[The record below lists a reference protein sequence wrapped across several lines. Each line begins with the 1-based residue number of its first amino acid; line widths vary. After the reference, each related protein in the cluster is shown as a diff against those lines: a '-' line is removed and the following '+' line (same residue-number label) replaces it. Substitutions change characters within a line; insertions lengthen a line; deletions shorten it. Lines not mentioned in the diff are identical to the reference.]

1 MPRKTRIH
9 AATALCMLSA
19 LGTSALAEPGP
30 LASYDPPLDPAFAKL
45 IASADLDAGAR
56 YFDRKCA
63 QCHDGHKSG
72 SNFKG
77 PHLWNVMG
85 RMAATREGFEFS
97 PAMKAVKKK
106 WTYATLNYF
115 LEETARAVP
124 EREMNLVGITDDAT
138 RANLIAYLRT
148 LGDAPAALP

>member
-1 MPRKTRIH
+1 MTRI
-9 AATALCMLSA
+9 TRSLTTIALCV

-30 LASYDPPLDPAFAKL
+30 LASYDPPLEPAFAKL
-45 IASADLDAGAR
+45 IANADLEAGAR
-56 YFDRKCA
+56 YYDRKCS
-63 QCHDGHKSG
+63 QCHDVEKSG

-85 RMAATREGFEFS
+85 REAATREGFAFS

-115 LEETARAVP
+115 LADTARAVP

-138 RANLIAYLRT
+138 RANVIAYLRT
-148 LGDAPAALP
+148 FSDAPAELPK